1 VRSDLAGQRL
11 RLGEAPVPIAS
22 AVDVTVGGGET
33 RIDFDVRLRA
43 VPETVLGLDPNRM
56 PVLWEGLGAGGA
68 PVLVVGG
75 TVDLGDPGE
84 TELPLA
90 GLYRAYARLSD
101 LKLTPSLGAVSV
113 HALLSLYNP
122 FGFDVVATSFE
133 FRLTVGS
140 QTMLSGKRPGFR
152 LRAGR
157 RSDVLIEQDVPLG
170 DVAEGAAA
178 FLRGEAAQLDGVI
191 PVAIDVDIAARCGYV
206 VRRDPIPIRPHGR
219 PVAGTPGVA
228 AFMPHPRPGYPAFVR
243 RGRGNVGA
251 DFDGIRR
258 FGQIFNLVRLGIG
271 PVPGRPLKTLCGF
284 APIPGHPF
292 ATRRQ

>member
-1 VRSDLAGQRL
+1 MPIVHALILAAAVHAAAADPTSLRVQRITVAVPDPDLVRVTLHAPPSPGVRSDLAGQRL

-22 AVDVTVGGGET
+22 PVDVTVGGGET
-33 RIDFDVRLRA
+33 RIDFDVSLRA

-56 PVLWEGLGAGGA
+56 RVLWEGLGAGGA
-68 PVLVVGG
+68 PVLAVGG

-101 LKLTPSLGAVSV
+101 LKLTPSLGALSV

-122 FGFDVVATSFE
+122 FGFDVVATGFE

-170 DVAEGAAA
+170 DVAGGAAA
-178 FLRGEAAQLDGVI
+178 FLRGEAAQLDGTLTVRTSQGERSI
-191 PVAIDVDIAARCGYV
+191 PLQLR
-206 VRRDPIPIRPHGR
+206 
-219 PVAGTPGVA
+219 AG
-228 AFMPHPRPGYPAFVR
+228 M
-243 RGRGNVGA
+243 
-251 DFDGIRR
+251 
-258 FGQIFNLVRLGIG
+258 
-271 PVPGRPLKTLCGF
+271 
-284 APIPGHPF
+284 
-292 ATRRQ
+292 